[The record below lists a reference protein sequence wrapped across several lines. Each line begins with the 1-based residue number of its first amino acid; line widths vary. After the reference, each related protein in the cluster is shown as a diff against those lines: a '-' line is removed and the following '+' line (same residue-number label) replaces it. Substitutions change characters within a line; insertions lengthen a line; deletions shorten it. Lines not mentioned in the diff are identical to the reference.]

1 MSFIYICIHIP
12 KNNIEVLSSRKYDGK
27 KVDIWS
33 LGIILYVMLVG
44 QVPFKS
50 RHVKILYESIV
61 NKEYNIPDYVPN
73 GNKFI

>member
-1 MSFIYICIHIP
+1 MV
-12 KNNIEVLSSRKYDGK
+12 EVLSSRKYDGK
-27 KVDIWS
+27 KADIWS

-61 NKEYNIPDYVPN
+61 NKEYKIPDYVPN
-73 GNKFI
+73 GNNYKILYYYTDNNN